1 MAKLAINKHKTR
13 ADAEISYLQKVDDIC
28 EALRMKLMTPGTG
41 QSMVYDIKY
50 QEALMGFGPYIEAE
64 AEALEVPLQTVIDSV
79 IAARQSVDQKVC
91 LLEGKRIKTKR
102 LIREASSAAEMHS
115 IIASAN
121 LSFDID

>member
-79 IAARQSVDQKVC
+79 IAARQSVDQKVS